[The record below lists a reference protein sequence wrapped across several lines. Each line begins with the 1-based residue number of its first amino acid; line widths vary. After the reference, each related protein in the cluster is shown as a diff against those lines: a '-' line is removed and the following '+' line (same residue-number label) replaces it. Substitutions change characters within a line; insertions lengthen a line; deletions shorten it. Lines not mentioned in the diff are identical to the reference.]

1 MNIFLLMRDFHF
13 CNQNVMF
20 RRLCLE
26 KGLLRDRVKDDTISE
41 VLKKSTTLIRLLTVM
56 GT

>member
-1 MNIFLLMRDFHF
+1 MRDFYF

-41 VLKKSTTLIRLLTVM
+41 VLKKSTTLIRVLTVM